1 MALSHKGTFIFTHT
15 ALKSLIIET
24 GKRLFANGGKMV
36 TYRDALN
43 TAIDEEMARDDRV
56 FLLGEEVA
64 NYQGVYK
71 VSKGLLEKYTAKRVI
86 DTPITEMGFVGA
98 AVGAAM
104 AGLRPI
110 CEFMT
115 YNFSMQA
122 IDQVVNS
129 AGKTL
134 YMSGGFMNVPI
145 TFRGANG
152 CGVGVA
158 GQHSQ
163 CFASWYAHVPGLKVV
178 APYSSEDCRGL
189 LKSAVRDPDPVVV
202 LENEQQYNLSFNL
215 SDAAL
220 GKDFLIPIGKAKV
233 EVPGKDITICSFGRA
248 MDATMN
254 SVAELKKL
262 GIEPEI
268 INLRTLRPL
277 DIETITKSVAKTH
290 HLISVEQ
297 TWCTCGIGAEI
308 LASIMESEA
317 FFYLDQPAQRLSGVD
332 VPMPYAIAL
341 EAASVPTVAD
351 IVEMVQILLK
361 KKSLKS
367 LG

>member
-1 MALSHKGTFIFTHT
+1 M
-15 ALKSLIIET
+15 
-24 GKRLFANGGKMV
+24 
-36 TYRDALN
+36 
-43 TAIDEEMARDDRV
+43 
-56 FLLGEEVA
+56 
-64 NYQGVYK
+64 
-71 VSKGLLEKYTAKRVI
+71 
-86 DTPITEMGFVGA
+86 
-98 AVGAAM
+98 
-104 AGLRPI
+104 
-110 CEFMT
+110 
-115 YNFSMQA
+115 
-122 IDQVVNS
+122 
-129 AGKTL
+129 
-134 YMSGGFMNVPI
+134 
-145 TFRGANG
+145 
-152 CGVGVA
+152 
-158 GQHSQ
+158 
-163 CFASWYAHVPGLKVV
+163 PGIKVV

-189 LKSAVRDPDPVVV
+189 LKSAVRDPDPVVI

-317 FFYLDQPAQRLSGVD
+317 FFYLDQPAQRLSGDYYVRFLLLIGNLLFYLGVE

-351 IVEMVQILLK
+351 IVEMAQILLK

-367 LG
+367 LR